1 MNRPAEDVSPTAPAP
16 IRVSRAVL
24 FWAFVRVAALT
35 LGGGF
40 AMAAVMRHELVHKRR
55 WLSED
60 EFFSTLSTATAVPG
74 PVAVNLAFLEGRRL
88 GGRTGAATTVLA
100 MVLPS
105 FLAILL
111 IVAFVLPYLN
121 HPQVGAFF
129 KGCAVAVAGQIAFA
143 ACAFARRLRRTWQS
157 GLICAAGLAVV
168 VAGWHPVW
176 AILLAAGLGF
186 LICRPGP
193 PLAADVGGGEAEV
206 EEIE

>member
-1 MNRPAEDVSPTAPAP
+1 MDRPAEHVPPAAPAP
-16 IRVSRAVL
+16 IRVSRAGL

-40 AMAAVMRHELVHKRR
+40 AMAAVMRHEMVLKRR

-60 EFFSTLSTATAVPG
+60 EFIDSLSTATAIPG

-88 GGRTGAATTVLA
+88 GGRAGAATAVLA
-100 MVLPS
+100 TILPS

-121 HPQVGAFF
+121 HPRVGAFF
-129 KGCAVAVAGQIAFA
+129 KGCAIAVAGQIAFA
-143 ACAFARRLRRTWQS
+143 ACVFARRLRWTWQS
-157 GLICAAGLAVV
+157 VVICAAGLAVV

-176 AILLAAGLGF
+176 AVLLAAGLGY
-186 LICRPGP
+186 LICRPPAP
-193 PLAADVGGGEAEV
+193 PAPDSGGSQAGAE
-206 EEIE
+206 ETE